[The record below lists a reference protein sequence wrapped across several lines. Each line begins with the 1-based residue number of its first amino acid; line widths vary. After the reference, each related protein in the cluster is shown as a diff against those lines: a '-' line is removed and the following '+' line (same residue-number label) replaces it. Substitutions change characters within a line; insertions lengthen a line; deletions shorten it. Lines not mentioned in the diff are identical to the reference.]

1 MFELEINGKNY
12 ELSFGMG
19 FVRMIN
25 ETVQVPV
32 EGVKGMYSK
41 RGLNYAIGSLIDGDI
56 EQLQEVILLAS
67 KAAKSGLTQKELD
80 EHFEKDDTDIDALF
94 KTVLDFFD
102 QSNCTKK
109 QYRDMMTAV
118 KAEQERMAKQ

>member
-25 ETVQVPV
+25 ETVKVPV
-32 EGVKGMYSK
+32 EGVAGMFAK

-56 EQLQEVILLAS
+56 EKLQDVILMAS

-80 EHFEKDDTDIDALF
+80 EHFERPDTDIDALF
-94 KTVLDFFD
+94 KTVLDFFE
-102 QSNCTKK
+102 QSNCTAK
-109 QYRDMMTAV
+109 QYREMMAAV